1 MSEWYRHEGPR
12 RRIAY
17 CDDLTAAVR
26 DAVAAG
32 LTEDEVAEGV
42 RLDAYS
48 TRGNYEQWFPL
59 DVRGVHRWLASDA
72 GR

>member
-1 MSEWYRHEGPR
+1 MSGTATGGRGAGS
-12 RRIAY
+12 RI
-17 CDDLTAAVR
+17 AAVR

-32 LTEDEVAEGV
+32 LTEDEAAEGV

-48 TRGNYEQWFPL
+48 TWGNYEQWFPL